1 MKYIT
6 TPIYYPNAKPH
17 LGTAYTT
24 ILCDIIARYNRL
36 YKEDV
41 VFLTG
46 LDEHGQKIQK
56 AAIDNNMT
64 EMQWVDLKNRDF
76 VELWDKLKIKYD
88 DYIRTTE
95 KRHIDVVNKIVL
107 KMIENDDIYLGEY
120 TGKYCI
126 SEETFVTESDLVD
139 GKYMGKEVIDLTE
152 KTYFF
157 KLSKYADRLLQYY
170 EDMPEYIIPKQRK
183 NELIAFINQGLQDLS
198 ITRTTFD
205 WGIPMPNDKEHV
217 IYVWIDALSNYLTVA
232 QYGDDVNFKLRWTD
246 AEVVHFLGKDI
257 LRFHAIILP
266 AMLMSLG
273 VKVSDKIFSHGWWTV
288 EGEKMS
294 KSLGNV
300 INPTEEVD
308 KYGVDAFRYYLVKEA
323 PIDKDSDYSK
333 DLVISRI
340 NSDLANDLGNLVNRT
355 MGMQKKYFGDI
366 VYKGNEIGKLEEEIE
381 RVYNQTYTDVKKY
394 VDSYNYSQII
404 KTIWAYISR
413 MNKYI
418 DESTPWILY
427 KENKTEKLKTVMFT
441 LFDSIYKIA
450 YLVSPILVESSQ
462 KILDQI
468 GISENVF
475 DCNLTEFRNGTKINE
490 PIVLFP
496 RIEVEKSEF
505 NENIKIQNPIDIE
518 EFDKINI
525 SVVQIEK
532 VQKVENSDKLL
543 KFIINT
549 GSEKRQILSGIAK
562 YYQDYETLKGKK
574 VLAILNL
581 EPRKIMNEVSQGM
594 LLTYYEKKN
603 LRLIELSSDAKLG
616 DKIK

>member
-1 MKYIT
+1 
-6 TPIYYPNAKPH
+6 
-17 LGTAYTT
+17 
-24 ILCDIIARYNRL
+24 
-36 YKEDV
+36 
-41 VFLTG
+41 
-46 LDEHGQKIQK
+46 
-56 AAIDNNMT
+56 
-64 EMQWVDLKNRDF
+64 
-76 VELWDKLKIKYD
+76 
-88 DYIRTTE
+88 
-95 KRHIDVVNKIVL
+95 
-107 KMIENDDIYLGEY
+107 
-120 TGKYCI
+120 
-126 SEETFVTESDLVD
+126 
-139 GKYMGKEVIDLTE
+139 
-152 KTYFF
+152 
-157 KLSKYADRLLQYY
+157 
-170 EDMPEYIIPKQRK
+170 
-183 NELIAFINQGLQDLS
+183 
-198 ITRTTFD
+198 
-205 WGIPMPNDKEHV
+205 
-217 IYVWIDALSNYLTVA
+217 
-232 QYGDDVNFKLRWTD
+232 
-246 AEVVHFLGKDI
+246 
-257 LRFHAIILP
+257 
-266 AMLMSLG
+266 
-273 VKVSDKIFSHGWWTV
+273 
-288 EGEKMS
+288 
-294 KSLGNV
+294 
-300 INPTEEVD
+300 
-308 KYGVDAFRYYLVKEA
+308 
-323 PIDKDSDYSK
+323 
-333 DLVISRI
+333 
-340 NSDLANDLGNLVNRT
+340 
-355 MGMQKKYFGDI
+355 
-366 VYKGNEIGKLEEEIE
+366 
-381 RVYNQTYTDVKKY
+381 
-394 VDSYNYSQII
+394 
-404 KTIWAYISR
+404 

-475 DCNLTEFRNGTKINE
+475 DCNLTEFRDGTKINE

-562 YYQDYETLKGKK
+562 YYQDYATLKGKK

-594 LLTYYEKKN
+594 LLTYHEKKN